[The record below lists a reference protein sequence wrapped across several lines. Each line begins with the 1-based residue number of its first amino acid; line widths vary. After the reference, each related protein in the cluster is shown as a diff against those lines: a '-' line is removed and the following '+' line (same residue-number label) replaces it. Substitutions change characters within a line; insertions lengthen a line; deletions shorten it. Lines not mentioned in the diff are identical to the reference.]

1 MAVLGALYGAST
13 PSADSLTDVQL
24 LQVVILADM
33 LQVTD
38 LAEEVVA
45 TLVQAAEATQGLSE
59 AAVQQLLS
67 LESYPACVVSALQH
81 ITRHMQ
87 LQDTAALWAKA
98 AAPSNPGSFEAVLAA
113 PHSRYMQIQL
123 LEALGDLEE
132 VWQEDDQQQQQVLLS
147 LPLPAM
153 QLLLSSSALQ
163 VASEDT
169 VLYTAQAYM
178 DAQPSVQQQ
187 QAAQQALAGLV
198 RCPHLSS
205 CWILAG
211 SRADSET
218 QLLWPFKDTL
228 AELSAFN
235 LVQQPFH
242 AEMFSLTGSTPDSWL
257 QGRRRIVKRVP
268 STRVLWRLPVS
279 QVKEA
284 CIEASAKQEGVIINS
299 PVRTR
304 PLCGL
309 SFSLTLNCAPTED
322 SSGTHVKVGLHSVNC
337 PHIMFYKY
345 RAGILIGGSRTQL
358 LQGVSRSTLPAELGL
373 EDSLGLGPMAGG
385 WDEAGWAEAG
395 LPATGELEIT
405 AVIRL
410 TICDGDNAG

>member
-1 MAVLGALYGAST
+1 MPAAMAVLGALYGAST

-163 VASEDT
+163 VRPWWQQGRALGHFTWLSGAWS
-169 VLYTAQAYM
+169 LCTACLFLAM
-178 DAQPSVQQQ
+178 AGRLVFEL
-187 QAAQQALAGLV
+187 ALAY
-198 RCPHLSS
+198 LS
-205 CWILAG
+205 
-211 SRADSET
+211 
-218 QLLWPFKDTL
+218 P
-228 AELSAFN
+228 AF
-235 LVQQPFH
+235 
-242 AEMFSLTGSTPDSWL
+242 
-257 QGRRRIVKRVP
+257 
-268 STRVLWRLPVS
+268 
-279 QVKEA
+279 
-284 CIEASAKQEGVIINS
+284 
-299 PVRTR
+299 
-304 PLCGL
+304 
-309 SFSLTLNCAPTED
+309 
-322 SSGTHVKVGLHSVNC
+322 
-337 PHIMFYKY
+337 
-345 RAGILIGGSRTQL
+345 
-358 LQGVSRSTLPAELGL
+358 
-373 EDSLGLGPMAGG
+373 MA
-385 WDEAGWAEAG
+385 
-395 LPATGELEIT
+395 
-405 AVIRL
+405 
-410 TICDGDNAG
+410 